1 MRTKCNKCHKSFLSY
16 DEGEVCPSCKVGVLR
31 GRGKGKSNPV
41 FAPPADSK
49 LFKQR
54 STSR

>member
-31 GRGKGKSNPV
+31 GRGKGKSNPI